1 MQIVISV
8 GVIPMDYMV
17 TMSVRLPKQV
27 VTWLRK
33 RAALETIEKDERVSM
48 NGLIV
53 EILTQ
58 TMEADR
64 RMMTRFVGSA
74 KSLKTDS
81 VD

>member
-1 MQIVISV
+1 MNN
-8 GVIPMDYMV
+8 MV
-17 TMSVRLPKQV
+17 AMSLRLPKQV

-33 RAALETIEKDERVSM
+33 RAALETIEKDKRVSM

-64 RMMTRFVGSA
+64 RMVTRFVGSN
-74 KSLKTDS
+74 KSPESD
-81 VD
+81 V